1 MYILIFLKVEDNL
14 FSYLYVLKL
23 EIKGAYKWICIYL

>member
-14 FSYLYVLKL
+14 FSYLNILKL
-23 EIKGAYKWICIYL
+23 EIKEAYK